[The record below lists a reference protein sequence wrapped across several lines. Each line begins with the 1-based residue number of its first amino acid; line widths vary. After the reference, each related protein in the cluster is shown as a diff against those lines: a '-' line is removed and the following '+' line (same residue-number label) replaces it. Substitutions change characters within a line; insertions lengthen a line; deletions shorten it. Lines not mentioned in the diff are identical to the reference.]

1 MNAVELLHD
10 WKQGDPVRAEE
21 LNALCEAVRQAEAR
35 LMSAPAD
42 CTHGGLRVEGD
53 GVAEMPWQVYLVRQG
68 ETRELRV
75 VPGEVIVG
83 LYAIP
88 PAPGEGIQYGLLYDY
103 ITLQQDAAG
112 VEGMTAWNRRHV
124 IYLEL
129 IGSVEV
135 EVLDGEQ
142 IPDDFAMAS
151 SGWIHDVTRLREPQL
166 RVTAAPVADALR
178 VWPLA
183 VWDPEHEQPLTQ
195 LQWGTLSALEMRCLV
210 DREGHAVV
218 PSDSTAQATWGGEG
232 HEQDMAI
239 LDEIRAASA
248 AGEQFNGKLYAAIAA
263 DGAMEFYLG
272 SREFVSSGGDSG
284 GGGSG
289 GGMVHIG
296 ADDIIIEGEDD
307 ISNPWDYPPEPDE
320 PEPDEPDPQPLP
332 GVPPPVRYGYVAGE
346 GFESCELMMVNGEE
360 MWVLTLNP
368 TYLASICADL
378 ECKGT
383 VTFNGSGSTGAW
395 LAAIDMGLGSCSA
408 TATGSG
414 VSGSAGLLFHG
425 TNSVNTSKKTETITV
440 TYKCSPQWVQNK
452 RWLLSTKKISDAGA
466 YVIMEAGTYD
476 EGFVNARH
484 WYRVRIDKAKF
495 RKHAAAHYRIKM
507 GKVQV
512 SACGESTSGES
523 AVSGELS
530 GSMIGMVAT
539 FVFS

>member
-10 WKQGDPVRAEE
+10 WKQGDPVRADE
-21 LNALCEAVRQAEAR
+21 LNALCDAVRQVEER
-35 LMSAPAD
+35 LMNAQSRCD
-42 CTHGGLRVEGD
+42 HGGLRIEPEGE
-53 GVAEMPWQVYLVRQG
+53 AEIPWQVYLVRQDG
-68 ETRELRV
+68 KRELHV
-75 VPGEVIVG
+75 VPGDVLVG

-88 PAPGEGIQYGLLYDY
+88 PAPDEGIQYGSRYAY
-103 ITLQQDAAG
+103 ITLREGAEV
-112 VEGMTAWNRRHV
+112 VEGMTKWNERQV

-129 IGSVEV
+129 TGFVEV
-135 EVLDGEQ
+135 EVLDGTLL
-142 IPDDFAMAS
+142 PDDVTMESA
-151 SGWIHDVTRLREPQL
+151 GWTHDVTQLREPTL
-166 RVTAAPVADALR
+166 RVTVEPADGALR

-195 LQWGTLSALEMRCLV
+195 LQWGTLSALELRVLV
-210 DREGHAVV
+210 DSSGQVV
-218 PSDSTAQATWGGEG
+218 IPADSSGQEAWGGEG

-239 LDEIRAASA
+239 MDEINA
-248 AGEQFNGKLYAAIAA
+248 AGLVGETFTGKLYASIAA
-263 DGAMEFYLG
+263 DGAMELYLG
-272 SREFVSSGGDSG
+272 SRDFVIEGGGDSGGDSG
-284 GGGSG
+284 GR
-289 GGMVHIG
+289 VHIG
-296 ADDIIIEGEDD
+296 VTDVIIEDEGD
-307 ISNPWDYPPEPDE
+307 ITTDPWDYPPEPDE
-320 PEPDEPDPQPLP
+320 PEPDDPDPQPLP

-452 RWLLSTKKISDAGA
+452 RWFLSTKKLSDAGA

-512 SACGESTSGES
+512 SASGESTSGES
-523 AVSGELS
+523 SVSGELS